1 MRRTLIVP
9 GSLAGSPPRRHR
21 TTVARLRALL
31 LVVAVVGCAGS
42 APAAGVP
49 SCADPDGDGVD
60 VIDAAN
66 VLRAAVGLPSTC
78 ASAPAACDLDGM
90 QGIDRE
96 DALDVLRRT
105 VGLAPT
111 RDCLPRLQLT
121 AVVRDLDHPLFVGAA
136 PGDTSR
142 LYVVEQGGRIRLVKD
157 GAVAATP
164 FLDLSGAI
172 SAGGERGLL
181 GLAFHPQYPTTGRF
195 FVNYTDRAGNT
206 VVAEYRRSAA
216 DPDVGEP
223 VATRIFFTVTQPFA
237 NHNGGM
243 LAFGPDGLLYV
254 GLGDGGSGG
263 DPMNNAQ
270 RLDTKLGK
278 ILRIDVDAYPTP
290 PAGNVIGGDPD
301 VWDFGLRNPF
311 RFSFDRDTG
320 DLYIGDVGQER
331 FEEIDFEPPATGKH
345 NYGWRITEGTHC
357 FDPPSGCNLT
367 GVTLPVAEYGHDDGC
382 AVIGGYVYRGTRI
395 PGLVGRYLYADFCSN
410 RIWSFVR
417 DGARL
422 TSQVELTDDL
432 DPTHALGGVTSFG
445 EDAAGEL
452 YVVDGP
458 TGLVFRVD
466 PE

>member
-1 MRRTLIVP
+1 MP
-9 GSLAGSPPRRHR
+9 APRRR
-21 TTVARLRALL
+21 PIGTRLLVL
-31 LVVAVVGCAGS
+31 LVVAAVGHCVRGAY
-42 APAAGVP
+42 AAGAP
-49 SCADPDGDGVD
+49 SCADPNGDGVD

-78 ASAPAACDLDGM
+78 ASAPAACDLDGAG
-90 QGIDRE
+90 GIDRE
-96 DALDVLRRT
+96 DALDVLRRA

-111 RDCLPRLQLT
+111 RDCLPHLQLT
-121 AVVRDLDHPLFVGAA
+121 EVVHDLDLPLFVGAA
-136 PGDTSR
+136 PGDDTR
-142 LYVVEQGGRIRLVKD
+142 LYVVEQSGRIRLVKD
-157 GAVAATP
+157 GTLAPTP
-164 FLDLSGAI
+164 FLDLSRTI
-172 SAGGERGLL
+172 SSGGERGLL
-181 GLAFHPQYPTTGRF
+181 GLAFHPQYVTTGRF
-195 FVNYTDRAGNT
+195 FVNYTDTAGNT
-206 VVAEYRRSAA
+206 VIAEYRRAA
-216 DPDVGEP
+216 DPDVAEP
-223 VATRIFFTVTQPFA
+223 TATRVFFTVTQPFA

-243 LAFGPDGLLYV
+243 LAFGPDGLLYI

-263 DPMNNAQ
+263 DPMNNGQ

-290 PAGNVIGGDPD
+290 PSGNVGGGDPD

-311 RFSFDRDTG
+311 RFSFDRGTG
-320 DLYIGDVGQER
+320 DLYIADVGQDR
-331 FEEIDFEPPATGKH
+331 FEEIDFEPRATGKR

-367 GVTLPVAEYGHDDGC
+367 GITLPVAEYGHDEGC
-382 AVIGGYVYRGTRI
+382 AVIGGYVYRGARI
-395 PGLVGRYLYADFCSN
+395 PGFVGRYLYADFCSN

-432 DPTHALGGVTSFG
+432 DPTHALGGITSFG

-458 TGLVFRVD
+458 TGLVFRID

>member
-1 MRRTLIVP
+1 MRRPVAFRDSPIAP
-9 GSLAGSPPRRHR
+9 PPRRWRR
-21 TTVARLRALL
+21 TARTALRALL
-31 LVVAVVGCAGS
+31 LVAAVSFGART
-42 APAAGVP
+42 AAAVP

-78 ASAPAACDLDGM
+78 TSAPAACDLDGM
-90 QGIDRE
+90 DGIDRE

-111 RDCLPRLQLT
+111 RDCLPHLQLKE
-121 AVVRDLDHPLFVGAA
+121 VVRDLDHPLFVGAA
-136 PGDTSR
+136 PGDDSR
-142 LYVVEQGGRIRLVKD
+142 LYVVEQGGRIRLVED
-157 GAVAATP
+157 GALTGTP
-164 FLDLSGAI
+164 FLDLSSAI

-181 GLAFHPQYPTTGRF
+181 GLAFHPQYTTTGRF

-206 VVAEYRRSAA
+206 VVAEYRRATA
-216 DPDVGEP
+216 DPDVAEP
-223 VATRIFFTVTQPFA
+223 AAARILFTVAQPFA

-243 LAFGPDGLLYV
+243 LAFGADGLLYV

-290 PAGNVIGGDPD
+290 PAGNVAGGDPD

-311 RFSFDRDTG
+311 RFSFDRGTG

-331 FEEIDFEPPATGKH
+331 FEEIDFEPGATGKH
-345 NYGWRITEGTHC
+345 DYGWRITEGTHC

-367 GVTLPVAEYGHDDGC
+367 GITLPVAEYGHDDGC
-382 AVIGGYVYRGTRI
+382 AVIGGYVYRGTRL
-395 PGLVGRYLYADFCSN
+395 PGLVGRYLYGDFCSN

-432 DPTHALGGVTSFG
+432 DPTHALGGITSFG

-458 TGLVFRVD
+458 TGLVFRID